1 VTALSQTAY
10 PKLDFTYQVDFN
22 DLFSASALLA
32 SRRYPAGHRLRL
44 NLIIVGVMVL
54 GGIFSA
60 TAGVVVQMLMPAVPG
75 WAATV
80 ALLVLIWLFY
90 AKMLVP
96 WITRQSARMIN
107 AAYHAGQMHFSSDA
121 EGLRWQD
128 VNIDFLLRWNGIE
141 AIFRTPT
148 TLAFMS
154 GVIALVL
161 PLSAFP
167 DQETL
172 RRFLEQALERMPPQA
187 AELSRKDPSLQA
199 LLLP

>member
-1 VTALSQTAY
+1 MSQTTY

-22 DLFSASALLA
+22 DLFSASALLT

-44 NLIIVGVMVL
+44 NLIIVVTMVL

-60 TAGVVVQMLMPAVPG
+60 TAGVVAHMLMPAVPG
-75 WAATV
+75 WTATV

-90 AKMLVP
+90 AKVLVP
-96 WITRQSARMIN
+96 WITRQSAKMIN
-107 AAYHAGQMHFSSDA
+107 AAYHTGQMHFSSDA

-128 VNIDFLLRWNGIE
+128 ADIDFLLRWNGIE

-148 TLAFMS
+148 ALAFMS

-172 RRFLEQALERMPPQA
+172 RRFLEQALEKMPPQA

-199 LLLP
+199 LLRP

>member
-1 VTALSQTAY
+1 MTALSQTPC

-32 SRRYPAGHRLRL
+32 RRRYPASHRLRL
-44 NLIIVGVMVL
+44 NLIVAMTMVL
-54 GGIFSA
+54 GGTFSA
-60 TAGVVVQMLMPAVPG
+60 IAGVLVHMLVPAVPG
-75 WAATV
+75 WTATV
-80 ALLVLIWLFY
+80 ALLVLIWLSY
-90 AKMLVP
+90 AKVLVP
-96 WITRQSARMIN
+96 WITRQSAQVIN
-107 AAYHAGQMHFSSDA
+107 AAYHASQMHFSSDT

-128 VNIDFLLRWNGIE
+128 ADIDFLLRWNGIE
-141 AIFRTPT
+141 AIFRTPSA
-148 TLAFMS
+148 LAFMS

-172 RRFLEQALERMPPQA
+172 RGFLEQALERMPPQA

-199 LLLP
+199 LLRP

>member
-1 VTALSQTAY
+1 M
-10 PKLDFTYQVDFN
+10 DFTYQVDFN

-32 SRRYPAGHRLRL
+32 RRRYPASHRLRL
-44 NLIIVGVMVL
+44 NLIIVVTMVL

-60 TAGVVVQMLMPAVPG
+60 TAGVVAHMLMPAVPG
-75 WAATV
+75 WTATV

-90 AKMLVP
+90 AKVLVP
-96 WITRQSARMIN
+96 WITRQSAKMIN
-107 AAYHAGQMHFSSDA
+107 AAYHTGQMHFSSDA

-128 VNIDFLLRWNGIE
+128 ADIDFLLRWNGIE

-148 TLAFMS
+148 ALAFMS

-167 DQETL
+167 DHKTL
-172 RRFLEQALERMPPQA
+172 KRFLEQALEKMPPQA

-199 LLLP
+199 LLRP